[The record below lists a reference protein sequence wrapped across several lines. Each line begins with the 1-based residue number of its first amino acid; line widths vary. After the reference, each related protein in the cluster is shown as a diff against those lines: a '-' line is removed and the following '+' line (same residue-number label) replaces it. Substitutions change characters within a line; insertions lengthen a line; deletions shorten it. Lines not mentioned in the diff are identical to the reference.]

1 VSQYHL
7 SALAMSIMEKVV
19 IENIINFGD
28 KVIDK
33 FAFCK
38 ERRMDFCTIKMV
50 NEVISY

>member
-7 SALAMSIMEKVV
+7 SALAMSIMEKIV
-19 IENIINFGD
+19 IEDIINFGD

-38 ERRMDFCTIKMV
+38 ERRMDFLFH
-50 NEVISY
+50 